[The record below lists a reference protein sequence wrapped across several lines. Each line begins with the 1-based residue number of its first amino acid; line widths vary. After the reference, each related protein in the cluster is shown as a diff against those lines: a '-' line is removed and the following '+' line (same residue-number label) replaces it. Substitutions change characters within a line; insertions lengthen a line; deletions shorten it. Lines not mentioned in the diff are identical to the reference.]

1 MVQYGHMKLKI
12 DIEKKQAK
20 KQDNKLSLRHIKA
33 SESQDQ
39 ITL

>member
-1 MVQYGHMKLKI
+1 MKLKI

-20 KQDNKLSLRHIKA
+20 KQDNKLSLQHIKA